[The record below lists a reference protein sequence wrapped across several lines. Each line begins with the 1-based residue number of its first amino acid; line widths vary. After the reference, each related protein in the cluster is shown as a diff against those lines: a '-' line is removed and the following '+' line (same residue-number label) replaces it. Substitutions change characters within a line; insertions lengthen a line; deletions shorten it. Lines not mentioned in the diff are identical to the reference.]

1 MLART
6 HRVLDHV
13 SNPMKVVNLAALMV
27 VFAVFHRPT
36 SWLLLTA
43 ILAGAID
50 VTYPHLK
57 RRVGLPDWEPN
68 EAYITKLNR
77 RYRTGNET
85 NDGTREG
92 TPPSSRGQL

>member
-43 ILAGAID
+43 ID

-68 EAYITKLNR
+68 EAYITQAK
-77 RYRTGNET
+77 
-85 NDGTREG
+85 
-92 TPPSSRGQL
+92 PSLSDWQRDE

>member
-1 MLART
+1 MLARIPRILN
-6 HRVLDHV
+6 RVFY
-13 SNPMKVVNLAALMV
+13 SMKAANLAALILV
-27 VFAVFHRPT
+27 SAVFHHPV